1 MAKLGSLVVNIGANT
16 KDLNKKL
23 GAVQRKMRGIGSN
36 FKKLG
41 SSMTKS
47 ITLPLLGIAAMAIKS
62 AADLETLE
70 TSFISLTGG
79 VKEAGAMMKQLNDFT
94 AKTPFQIDAVATSA
108 RQLIASGTK
117 LSEVNET
124 LQFLGDIAATSG
136 KPINELAS
144 IFAKV
149 NAKGKVE
156 LESLN
161 QLAERGIPVFKGL
174 AEATGKL
181 PSELGAGGVT
191 VKQFNDYLR
200 SLSEEGGMAHG
211 AMERLSQTATG
222 KFSTAMDNLKLAG
235 AALGE
240 SLLPIISDLLD
251 YVVELAQSFVDLSP
265 STKKM
270 ILIFGGLASA
280 IGPLLVVIP
289 GLLAALPLIAGA
301 FAAMTGP
308 IGLAVGA
315 TVLLVAAFLD
325 VDKQAEESA
334 GAMNKLDK
342 EIKKSFKAIAT
353 QTANV
358 RFLVFQYGQE
368 KTSLEDRKRILNDLA
383 IIDVEHYGN
392 LDATTTSM
400 MDLEAATRSYI
411 GALKEKGREEAIQN
425 VAKGLLE
432 DIGEQQAA
440 VVAAEERA
448 FSYLE
453 SHQFL
458 IGKFDENGRMV
469 AGAMDGLGAVGLYQL
484 DMYKKRLGLIKTTES
499 RLNKGL
505 TELSEFRERYES
517 VFEEDIEV
525 VISPPGASTAT
536 VVGGGGGGVLSK
548 LPTPGSVDALRKTVS
563 LLTDEL
569 NDAVIGSDDFM
580 ATQLDLAAATLLLN
594 DAIASM
600 SPTLIETQDPIH
612 RLLWDLTNFGVAVE
626 DTAEKVADSVRTM
639 ADDINDAVSSGVAT
653 MISGVAEMVG
663 TAIGAQ
669 KPIENM
675 GAFLGNALGQ
685 MAINLGTYAI
695 AHGTVIE
702 LIKESLI
709 DLGGVKTILAGIA
722 LVALGAGIKGAVS
735 RSAADAGI
743 PALAEGGLAYG
754 PTLALVGDNKGAN
767 IDPEVV
773 APLSKLKGMLGGNT
787 VQVYGRISGDDI
799 VISNSRAS
807 RDRNRF

>member
-16 KDLNKKL
+16 KDLNKSLGRVQRNMRSMTSNFTKL
-23 GAVQRKMRGIGSN
+23 GT
-36 FKKLG
+36 
-41 SSMTKS
+41 SMTKS
-47 ITLPLLGIAAMAIKS
+47 ITLPLLGIAAMAVKS

-79 VKEAGAMMKQLNDFT
+79 VEEAAAMMKQLNEFT

-200 SLSEEGGMAHG
+200 SLSEEGGMANG

-235 AALGE
+235 ASLGE

-251 YVVELAQSFVDLSP
+251 YVVELAQSFTDLSP
-265 STKKM
+265 PTKKM
-270 ILIFGGLASA
+270 ILIFGGVAAAL
-280 IGPLLVVIP
+280 GPLLLIIP
-289 GLLAALPLIAGA
+289 QLVAALPFIAGA

-308 IGLAVGA
+308 IGLAVIGVTA
-315 TVLLVAAFLD
+315 LVAAVAALVSANKD
-325 VDKQAEESA
+325 IPSTLERANASVREHSAE
-334 GAMNKLDK
+334 
-342 EIKKSFKAIAT
+342 
-353 QTANV
+353 V
-358 RFLVFQYGQE
+358 RFLVGQYKDETKSLKDRE
-368 KTSLEDRKRILNDLA
+368 KILGRLA
-383 IIDVEHYGN
+383 TIDATHFGN
-392 LDATTTSM
+392 LQAESTTYK
-400 MDLEAATRSYI
+400 DLSKNLDSYT
-411 GALKEKGREEAIQN
+411 ASL
-425 VAKGLLE
+425 
-432 DIGEQQAA
+432 
-440 VVAAEERA
+440 RA
-448 FSYLE
+448 SYLE
-453 SHQFL
+453 KAL
-458 IGKFDENGRMV
+458 AEE
-469 AGAMDGLGAVGLYQL
+469 GAD
-484 DMYKKRLGLIKTTES
+484 LIKDLVDSE
-499 RLNKGL
+499 NKLVLIQTNRQKALDKAEGAKGNKSFL
-505 TELSEFRERYES
+505 VGFDKLIAQTELESQAALEALEAFEVRKSELLAKFATPDPVAESDETGAATAPVVVVPDPDIVEES
-517 VFEEDIEV
+517 VNDITGFLAKLDAVPVPRIFELLSDGIQDFV
-525 VISPPGASTAT
+525 VSSTPQL
-536 VVGGGGGGVLSK
+536 LSF
-548 LPTPGSVDALRKTVS
+548 
-563 LLTDEL
+563 L
-569 NDAVIGSDDFM
+569 NDFS
-580 ATQLDLAAATLLLN
+580 
-594 DAIASM
+594 
-600 SPTLIETQDPIH
+600 
-612 RLLWDLTNFGVAVE
+612 VAVE
-626 DTAEKVADSVRTM
+626 NTAEVVAESVDNM
-639 ADDINDAVSSGVAT
+639 ANSINDAVSSGVAS

-663 TAIGAQ
+663 AAVGAQ

-702 LIKESLI
+702 LIKKSLI

-735 RSAADAGI
+735 RSASDAGI